1 MKKTIKIFLL
11 ILFVIGIVG
20 DSIAQKKKTKKA
32 STTQGSKTKKKQSS
46 SNKKQT
52 PSKKKISVSKSKK
65 NVKPSIAN
73 NVKSITVVKNEMLLD
88 TSAYK
93 TVVITSAFKPSLQY
107 AAKINFTAA
116 TEFVDSTKVPISYK
130 VPSSNLFF
138 SYQPIAI
145 KPLALPTDSIKGWVN
160 HQRIKIGAGNLNS
173 IYGEGKFSFGDGKK
187 SITSIQADYLSSKS
201 TLFAQQ
207 FSKFNLDV
215 LSIINTSNDLEW
227 TVHSFF
233 NTITQY
239 KYGFKPTSLNFSKDQ
254 LKQTY
259 NTVALEVG
267 LKNKQVNDA
276 GINFHPQLSFYRFTD
291 NNSSSEN
298 NFVIKAPIEKELTKL
313 LFFKLTLDADI
324 ANINLQTTPSRNI
337 TNNLYSINPAVLFT
351 TPNFKLNIGLR
362 PSWDN
367 TVYSMLPDLT
377 AEGKLK
383 NTNISLEAGWV
394 GYFNK
399 NSWRTLVGFNPW
411 LGYFSTIL
419 NTKIQEQFFG
429 IKGVVGNH
437 ISFNSRISF
446 IKMDNQPLFL
456 NDALDGKSFVTLYE
470 PSLNAL
476 KLHGEFGYTVQENL
490 SFLASANF
498 IQYNTSSINSEAW
511 GLVPLEITASTLW
524 KPIKDLQ
531 IKTDLFYLGGSMYKT
546 ASTPISTLSPG
557 LDLNIGGEF
566 AIKKNLNIWLQ
577 MNNLFNNT
585 YQRWNQYPVFGFNV
599 MAGVVYS
606 FK

>member
-11 ILFVIGIVG
+11 TLFVACTIG
-20 DSIAQKKKTKKA
+20 DCIAQKKKIKKAASTQRSKSTKKQT
-32 STTQGSKTKKKQSS
+32 STKKK
-46 SNKKQT
+46 KT
-52 PSKKKISVSKSKK
+52 PAKKKTSNSKSKK
-65 NVKPSIAN
+65 NIKSSVSN
-73 NVKSITVVKNEMLLD
+73 NVKPITVIKNEVLPD
-88 TSAYK
+88 TSSSK

-116 TEFVDSTKVPISYK
+116 TEMNDSTKVPISYK
-130 VPSSNLFF
+130 VPSFNLFF

-145 KPLALPTDSIKGWVN
+145 QPLALPSDSVKGWVN

-173 IYGEGKFSFGDGKK
+173 FYGEGKFSFGDGKK

-201 TLFAQQ
+201 TIFAQQ
-207 FSKFNLDV
+207 YSKINLDV
-215 LSIINTSNDLEW
+215 LSILNSSSDLEW
-227 TVHSFF
+227 TSHAFF
-233 NTITQY
+233 NSVTQY
-239 KYGFKPTSLNFSKDQ
+239 KYGFKPSTVNYSKDQ

-259 NTVALEVG
+259 NTVAFEVG
-267 LKNKQVNDA
+267 LKNKLTNEA
-276 GINFHPQLSFYRFTD
+276 GISFHPQLSFYRFAD
-291 NNSSSEN
+291 NNSSFEN
-298 NFVIKAPIEKELTKL
+298 NLILQAPIEKELTKL
-313 LFFKLTLDADI
+313 LSFKLVFNADI
-324 ANINLQTTPSRNI
+324 ANVSLQTTPSKNI
-337 TNNLYSINPAVLFT
+337 TNNLYSINPAVVFT
-351 TPNFKLNIGLR
+351 TPDFKLNIGLR

-367 TVYSMLPDLT
+367 SVYTMLPDIT
-377 AEGKLK
+377 AESKLK
-383 NTNISLEAGWV
+383 KTNISLEVGWV

-399 NSWRTLVGFNPW
+399 NSWRSLIAYNPW

-419 NTKIQEQFFG
+419 NTKTREQFFG

-437 ISFNSRISF
+437 ISYSSRISF

-456 NDALDGKSFVTLYE
+456 NDAIDGKSFVTLYE

-476 KLHGEFGYTVQENL
+476 KLHGEFGYTLQENL
-490 SFLASANF
+490 SFLGSANF
-498 IQYNTSSINSEAW
+498 IQYNTPSINSEAW
-511 GLVPLEITASTLW
+511 GLIPIEITASTLW
-524 KPIKDLQ
+524 KPLKDLQ
-531 IKTDLFYLGGSMYKT
+531 IKTDLFYLGGSKYKT
-546 ASTPISTLSPG
+546 VTTPISRLSPG

-566 AIKKNLNIWLQ
+566 SVKKNLNIWLQ

>member
-11 ILFVIGIVG
+11 ILFITGVIGNC
-20 DSIAQKKKTKKA
+20 IAQKRKTKNVNT
-32 STTQGSKTKKKQSS
+32 SQRSK
-46 SNKKQT
+46 SNKKQIT
-52 PSKKKISVSKSKK
+52 AKKKASVSKNKK
-65 NVKPSIAN
+65 NVNSTNKYNIKPSAN
-73 NVKSITVVKNEMLLD
+73 SKNEVILD
-88 TSAYK
+88 TTAKK

-116 TEFVDSTKVPISYK
+116 TELIDSSKVPISYK
-130 VPSSNLFF
+130 VPSYNLFF

-145 KPLALPTDSIKGWVN
+145 QPLALPADSLSGWVN
-160 HQRIKIGAGNLNS
+160 HQRIKIGAGNFNS

-207 FSKFNLDV
+207 YSK
-215 LSIINTSNDLEW
+215 LSFDFLTILNSSSDLEW
-227 TVHSFF
+227 TAHAFF
-233 NTITQY
+233 NSISQY
-239 KYGFKPTSLNFSKDQ
+239 KYGFKPSTLNYSKDQ

-267 LKNKQVNDA
+267 LKNKRINDA
-276 GINFHPQLSFYRFTD
+276 GISFHPQLSYYRFTD
-291 NNSSSEN
+291 NNNSSEN
-298 NFVIKAPIEKELTKL
+298 NLILQAPIEKELTRL
-313 LFFKLTLDADI
+313 LSFKLVFNADL
-324 ANINLQTTPSRNI
+324 ANINLLTTQSINI
-337 TNNLYSINPAVLFT
+337 SNNLYSINPVLVFT
-351 TPNFKLNIGLR
+351 TPDLKLNIGLR

-367 TVYSMLPDLT
+367 SAYTMLPDIT
-377 AEGKLK
+377 AESKLK

-399 NSWRTLVGFNPW
+399 NSWRSLVGYNPW
-411 LGYFSTIL
+411 LGSFSSIL
-419 NTKIQEQFFG
+419 NTRIREQFFG
-429 IKGVVGNH
+429 VKGVIGNH
-437 ISFNSRISF
+437 ISYNSRLSF
-446 IKMDNQPLFL
+446 LKLDNQPLFL
-456 NDALDGKSFVTLYE
+456 NDAVDGKSFVTLYE
-470 PSLNAL
+470 PTMNAV
-476 KLHGEFGYTVQENL
+476 KIHGEFGYTLQENL

-498 IQYNTSSINSEAW
+498 IQYNTSPINSEAW
-511 GLVPLEITASTLW
+511 GLVPVEITASTLW

-531 IKTDLFYLGGSMYKT
+531 IKADLFYLGGSTYKT
-546 ASTPISTLSPG
+546 AAAPIGRLSPG
-557 LDLNIGGEF
+557 FDLNIGSEF
-566 AIKKNLNIWLQ
+566 SVKKNLNIWLQ

>member
-11 ILFVIGIVG
+11 ILFITCIVG
-20 DSIAQKKKTKKA
+20 DSIAQKKKTKKV
-32 STTQGSKTKKKQSS
+32 STSQRFKTKKKQTS
-46 SNKKQT
+46 T
-52 PSKKKISVSKSKK
+52 KKKISTTKSKK
-65 NVKPSIAN
+65 NVKPSTKN
-73 NVKSITVVKNEMLLD
+73 NIKAITAVKNESLPD
-88 TSAYK
+88 TSASK
-93 TVVITSAFKPSLQY
+93 IVVITSAFKPSLQY

-116 TEFVDSTKVPISYK
+116 TEVVDITKVPISYK

-145 KPLALPTDSIKGWVN
+145 QPLALPADSVKGWIN
-160 HQRIKIGAGNLNS
+160 NQRIKIGAGNLNT

-207 FSKFNLDV
+207 YSKLNLDL
-215 LSIINTSNDLEW
+215 LSILNSSNDFEW
-227 TVHSFF
+227 TAHAFF
-233 NTITQY
+233 NSITQY
-239 KYGFKPTSLNFSKDQ
+239 KFGFKPSTLNYSKDQ

-267 LKNKQVNDA
+267 LKNKQVNES
-276 GINFHPQLSFYRFTD
+276 GINFHPQLSYYRFTD

-298 NFVIKAPIEKELTKL
+298 NLILKAPIEKELTKL
-313 LFFKLTLDADI
+313 LSFKLAFDVDI

-337 TNNLYSINPAVLFT
+337 TNNLFSINPVVVFT
-351 TPNFKLNIGLR
+351 TPNIKLNIGLR

-367 TVYSMLPDLT
+367 TVYSMLPDIT
-377 AEGKLK
+377 AESKLK
-383 NTNISLEAGWV
+383 NTNISLEAGWI

-399 NSWRTLVGFNPW
+399 NNWRSLIAFNPW
-411 LGYFSTIL
+411 IGSFSTIL
-419 NTKIQEQFFG
+419 NTKIREQFIG
-429 IKGVVGNH
+429 VKGVAGNH
-437 ISFNSRISF
+437 ISFNSRLSF

-456 NDALDGKSFVTLYE
+456 NDAIDGKSFVTLYE
-470 PSLNAL
+470 PTMNAL

-490 SFLASANF
+490 SFLASATF
-498 IQYNTSSINSEAW
+498 TQYNALSINSEAW

-531 IKTDLFYLGGSMYKT
+531 IKADLFYLGGSMYKT
-546 ASTPISTLSPG
+546 ATTPISRLSPG

-566 AIKKNLNIWLQ
+566 SVKKNLNIWLQ

-599 MAGVVYS
+599 LAGVVYS

>member
-1 MKKTIKIFLL
+1 MKKAIKIFLL
-11 ILFVIGIVG
+11 ILFVTGLIG
-20 DSIAQKKKTKKA
+20 DSNAQKKKTKKT
-32 STTQGSKTKKKQSS
+32 STSQGVKTKKKQISA
-46 SNKKQT
+46 
-52 PSKKKISVSKSKK
+52 KKKTSTSKSKK
-65 NVKPSIAN
+65 NVQPSFAN
-73 NVKSITVVKNEMLLD
+73 NVKPIAVVKNIVLTD
-88 TSAYK
+88 TVDSK

-116 TEFVDSTKVPISYK
+116 TEVIDSTKVSISYK

-145 KPLALPTDSIKGWVN
+145 QPLALPADSVQGWTN

-201 TLFAQQ
+201 TIFAQQ
-207 FSKFNLDV
+207 YSKLNFDV
-215 LSIINTSNDLEW
+215 ISILNSSDDLEW
-227 TVHSFF
+227 TAHAFF
-233 NTITQY
+233 NSVTQY
-239 KYGFKPTSLNFSKDQ
+239 KYGFKPSTLNYSKDQ

-276 GINFHPQLSFYRFTD
+276 GINFHPQLSYYRFTD
-291 NNSSSEN
+291 NNNSAEN
-298 NFVIKAPIEKELTKL
+298 NLILKAPIEKELSKL
-313 LFFKLTLDADI
+313 LSFKLSFDADI
-324 ANINLQTTPSRNI
+324 ANINLQTSPSRSI
-337 TNNLYSINPAVLFT
+337 TNNLYSINPAVVFT
-351 TPNFKLNIGLR
+351 TPNIKLNIGLR

-367 TVYSMLPDLT
+367 SAFSMLPDIT
-377 AEGKLK
+377 AESKLK

-399 NSWRTLVGFNPW
+399 NSWRSLVAFNSW
-411 LGYFSTIL
+411 IGSFSTVL
-419 NTKIQEQFFG
+419 NTKIQEQFIGVKG
-429 IKGVVGNH
+429 IAGNH
-437 ISFNSRISF
+437 ISYNSRLSF
-446 IKMDNQPLFL
+446 IRMNNQPLFL
-456 NDALDGKSFVTLYE
+456 NDAIDGKSFVTLYE
-470 PSLNAL
+470 PSMSAI

-490 SFLASANF
+490 SFLAYASF
-498 IQYNTSSINSEAW
+498 TEFNTSTINSEAW
-511 GLVPLEITASTLW
+511 GLIPVEITTSTLW
-524 KPIKDLQ
+524 KPMKDLQ
-531 IKTDLFYLGGSMYKT
+531 IKADLFYLGGSLYKT
-546 ASTPISTLSPG
+546 AITPNSRLSPA
-557 LDLNIGGEF
+557 LDFSIGGEF
-566 AIKKNLNIWLQ
+566 SVKKKLNIWLQ